1 MIHGIQIPDA
11 IALVVQYNRILIQ
24 IVGQILLEDLIDL
37 TVGILED
44 HICGRIHRF
53 DVALVY
59 IQILDTVATVEN
71 DHLGLTDHLCQ
82 QRFHICVVHREGGAV
97 NGRDLLLYFPV
108 PGKRHVLTIPHTVI
122 LDDDTGG
129 LVLLLQLDQ
138 MIRSKLLFLFD
149 QYDIRMTLF

>member
-11 IALVVQYNRILIQ
+11 IALVVQYDRILIQ

-59 IQILDTVATVEN
+59 IQILDTVATVEMIIS
-71 DHLGLTDHLCQ
+71 DL
-82 QRFHICVVHREGGAV
+82 RIISAS
-97 NGRDLLLYFPV
+97 RDFIFV
-108 PGKRHVLTIPHTVI
+108 
-122 LDDDTGG
+122 
-129 LVLLLQLDQ
+129 
-138 MIRSKLLFLFD
+138 
-149 QYDIRMTLF
+149 